1 MPELPLVSTREKL
14 TKKASLWVAEA
25 LYDGAI
31 AVDATVGNGYD
42 TLFLAQAVGPTG
54 QVIGFDIQ
62 KTALNNASELLRF
75 AGTANRVRL
84 ILSCHSALA
93 TYMPRNRPVSGAMFN
108 LGFLPRGDRRI
119 ATRPETTLPA
129 LEAIFPVLDR
139 AGRLSILTYRQHV
152 GGEEEYIAVR
162 RYLEERVPSGWQ
174 ATEVTGQD
182 APETAPRLFLVRAA
196 DQEK

>member
-1 MPELPLVSTREKL
+1 MQELPLVSTREKL
-14 TKKASLWVAEA
+14 TKKASLWVADA

-93 TYMPRNRPVSGAMFN
+93 TYMPRNRPISGAMFN

-129 LEAIFPVLDR
+129 LEAIFRVLDS
-139 AGRLSILTYRQHV
+139 AGRMSILAYRAHK
-152 GGEEEYIAVR
+152 GGEEEYQAVR
-162 RYLEERVPSGWQ
+162 QYLRDRIPSGWE
-174 ATEVTGQD
+174 AVEVTGEG
-182 APETAPRLFLVRAA
+182 APESAPRLFLVGGH
-196 DQEK
+196 

>member
-1 MPELPLVSTREKL
+1 MQELPLVSTREKL
-14 TKKASLWVAEA
+14 TKKASLWVADA

-93 TYMPRNRPVSGAMFN
+93 TYMPRNRPISGAMFN

-129 LEAIFPVLDR
+129 LGAIFRVLDS
-139 AGRLSILTYRQHV
+139 AGRMSILAYRAHK
-152 GGEEEYIAVR
+152 GGEEEYQAVR
-162 RYLEERVPSGWQ
+162 QYLRDRIPSGWE
-174 ATEVTGQD
+174 AVEVTGEG
-182 APETAPRLFLVRAA
+182 APESAPRLFLLGGALDR
-196 DQEK
+196 

>member
-62 KTALNNASELLRF
+62 KMALNNASELLRF

-139 AGRLSILTYRQHV
+139 AGRLSILTYRQHA
-152 GGEEEYIAVR
+152 GGEEEYLAIR
-162 RYLEERVPSGWQ
+162 RYLEERIPSGWQ
-174 ATEVTGQD
+174 ATEVKGED
-182 APETAPRLFLVRAA
+182 SPETAPRLFLVEHSRS
-196 DQEK
+196 

>member
-1 MPELPLVSTREKL
+1 MQELPLVSTREKL
-14 TKKASLWVAEA
+14 TKKASLWVADA

-93 TYMPRNRPVSGAMFN
+93 TYMPRNRPISGAMFN

-129 LEAIFPVLDR
+129 LGAIFRVLDS
-139 AGRLSILTYRQHV
+139 AGRMSILAYREHK
-152 GGEEEYIAVR
+152 GGEEEYQAVR
-162 RYLEERVPSGWQ
+162 QYLRDRIPSGWE
-174 ATEVTGQD
+174 AVEVTGEG
-182 APETAPRLFLVRAA
+182 APESAPRLFLLGGALDR
-196 DQEK
+196 

>member
-1 MPELPLVSTREKL
+1 MQELPLVSTREKL

-93 TYMPRNRPVSGAMFN
+93 TYMPRNRPISGAMFN

-129 LEAIFPVLDR
+129 LEAIFRVLDS
-139 AGRLSILTYRQHV
+139 AGRMSILAYRAHK
-152 GGEEEYIAVR
+152 GGEEEYQAVR
-162 RYLEERVPSGWQ
+162 QYLRDRIPSGWE
-174 ATEVTGQD
+174 AVEVTGEG
-182 APETAPRLFLVRAA
+182 APESAPRLFLVGGH
-196 DQEK
+196 